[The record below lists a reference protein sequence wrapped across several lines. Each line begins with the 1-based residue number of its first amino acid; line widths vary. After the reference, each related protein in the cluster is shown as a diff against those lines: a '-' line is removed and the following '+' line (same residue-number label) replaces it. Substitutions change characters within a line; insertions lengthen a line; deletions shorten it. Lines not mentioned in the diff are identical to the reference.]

1 MTVSTTDSVI
11 EYEGNGVTTAFPV
24 PFKFPSNGDLVV
36 TKVHNDVST
45 VLTLG
50 TDYSVVGAGA
60 QAGGAV
66 ITSVAPEI
74 GSVINI
80 SRELDPVQETDLR
93 NQGRY
98 FAETHENVFD
108 YLTMLIQQGFAGL
121 SRALKRP
128 VGKDYFD
135 AENRRV
141 ARVDDP
147 VEDRDAANKLWTQQ
161 YVGSV
166 ISSGSGPINLA
177 SNVTYIAPN
186 GVPRTVQDIS
196 STIDANLGASLVGYK
211 RSLLSSSVTTVKQML
226 DTMPIRVWEFASA
239 ITDKPDPADPAT
251 WNWTP
256 AFQAL
261 ISAAQSAIS
270 TTGKPASVFIG
281 PGKFQITSVQMDSD
295 IHMFFGGAEIIA
307 HPSSADALRII
318 DARGEL
324 NNLSFYGPGV
334 INGNKDAFDINHRN
348 HGLALVAQ
356 NVIVKDLTIINIGS
370 TPVTFS
376 MGDGIIIEPTIPD
389 VGSGFQCKN
398 ILISGCTFR
407 NIERQCI
414 TLESGI
420 NVRVIGNAFYDS
432 TYSAVDLE
440 NAGTTIGDIDGFIF
454 ANNYVENVNY
464 GVTSVS
470 ALQPNALR
478 NVLCIGNIYKNV
490 IDAYNFRACTNVKV
504 VGCIATG
511 VSRYGVYAY
520 SDSST
525 QAFDIEVHN
534 FTCEGGT
541 HGVRAQR
548 VGSGQITRMHLKGNK
563 IKNTSVA
570 AIAAEY
576 TSGLVINSNEI
587 LVNTGRGISVTAC
600 ASPDVSDNR
609 VLGAVSITGNAITF
623 DGTTSNP
630 VIGGNT
636 ITNFSVG
643 ISCVASPVTT
653 ITQKSEQVFNSV
665 TTPYSASVNTY
676 WKGRFRGT
684 FTMAAASSMNVPDV
698 RINTASTVNIWPTNA
713 AAATLFAGANM
724 PWGNPSASTNNSQ
737 IRIQT
742 AGGGAAAGTETF
754 KYEIVND

>member
-1 MTVSTTDSVI
+1 MPFRYNTMNAVEPDGSSDFRDAHDNTGNLDLAMNGAALAWTDRLGRSKKTWVGIEDQVNTFLARSGFELPPLQYVDGTPLVVDSPAKLIQRGGNLYSVKLP
-11 EYEGNGVTTAFPV
+11 ASFPV
-24 PFKFPSNGDLVV
+24 ELSGTWSADEPLLVFR
-36 TKVHNDVST
+36 NDQS
-45 VLTLG
+45 LRQEL
-50 TDYSVVGAGA
+50 AG
-60 QAGGAV
+60 Q
-66 ITSVAPEI
+66 
-74 GSVINI
+74 
-80 SRELDPVQETDLR
+80 
-93 NQGRY
+93 
-98 FAETHENVFD
+98 
-108 YLTMLIQQGFAGL
+108 
-121 SRALKRP
+121 
-128 VGKDYFD
+128 
-135 AENRRV
+135 
-141 ARVDDP
+141 
-147 VEDRDAANKLWTQQ
+147 DRDAVLGWKRRQLSASIDTIYQ
-161 YVGSV
+161 
-166 ISSGSGPINLA
+166 LA
-177 SNVTYIAPN
+177 DSI
-186 GVPRTVQDIS
+186 
-196 STIDANLGASLVGYK
+196 
-211 RSLLSSSVTTVKQML
+211 
-226 DTMPIRVWEFASA
+226 PIRVWEFAELVS
-239 ITDKPDPADPAT
+239 DKPSPDPAT

-261 ISAAQSAIS
+261 ISAAQAAIAA
-270 TTGKPASVFIG
+270 TGKPVSVFIG
-281 PGKFQITSVQMDSD
+281 PGKFQVTSVQMFSD
-295 IHMFFGGAEIIA
+295 IHVFFGGAEIVA
-307 HPSSADALRII
+307 HPSSVDALRIF

-324 NNLSFYGPGV
+324 NNLGFYGPGT
-334 INGNKDAFDINHRN
+334 INGNKDSFDVNHRQ
-348 HGLALVAQ
+348 HGIALVAD
-356 NVIVKDLTIINIGS
+356 NVIVRDLTIINIGS

-376 MGDGIIIEPTIPD
+376 MGDAIIIEPTIPD

-398 ILISGCTFR
+398 IMITGCTFR

-478 NVLCIGNIYKNV
+478 NVLCVGNIYKNV

-504 VGCIATG
+504 IGCIATG
-511 VSRYGVYAY
+511 VSRYGVFAY
-520 SDSST
+520 SDSNT

-541 HGVRAQR
+541 HGIRAQR
-548 VGSGQITRMHLKGNK
+548 VGSGQITRMHVKGNK

-576 TSGLVINSNEI
+576 TAGLVINNNEI
-587 LVNTGRGISVTAC
+587 LVNAGRGIAVTAC

-609 VLGAVSITGNAITF
+609 ILGAVAITGNAITF

-630 VIGGNT
+630 VIGSNT

-665 TTPYSASVNTY
+665 STPYSASVNTY

-698 RINTASTVNIWPTNA
+698 RINNASTVNIWPTNA

-724 PWGNPSASTNNSQ
+724 PWGNPAASTNNSQ

>member
-1 MTVSTTDSVI
+1 MAYDTSAFPLGSKDPRVLYNNAENMDVAMNSVEQERWMDRGPQRPPLPRWTYWGMEQNYNRFISNSAWELPPLVYVDGSPLTVERSSQVI
-11 EYEGNGVTTAFPV
+11 ERDGNLYSVKLPASFPV
-24 PFKFPSNGDLVV
+24 ELSGTWSADEPLLVFRSDQSLRQELAEQNGGTLVGWKR
-36 TKVHNDVST
+36 TQLSASIDT
-45 VLTLG
+45 
-50 TDYSVVGAGA
+50 
-60 QAGGAV
+60 
-66 ITSVAPEI
+66 
-74 GSVINI
+74 
-80 SRELDPVQETDLR
+80 
-93 NQGRY
+93 
-98 FAETHENVFD
+98 
-108 YLTMLIQQGFAGL
+108 IQQ
-121 SRALKRP
+121 
-128 VGKDYFD
+128 
-135 AENRRV
+135 
-141 ARVDDP
+141 
-147 VEDRDAANKLWTQQ
+147 
-161 YVGSV
+161 
-166 ISSGSGPINLA
+166 LA
-177 SNVTYIAPN
+177 DSI
-186 GVPRTVQDIS
+186 
-196 STIDANLGASLVGYK
+196 
-211 RSLLSSSVTTVKQML
+211 
-226 DTMPIRVWEFASA
+226 PIRVWEFAELVS
-239 ITDKPDPADPAT
+239 DKPSPDPAT

-261 ISAAQSAIS
+261 ISAAQAAIAA
-270 TTGKPASVFIG
+270 TGKPVSVFIG
-281 PGKFQITSVQMDSD
+281 PGKFQITSVQMFSD
-295 IHMFFGGAEIIA
+295 IHVFFGGAEIVA
-307 HPSSADALRII
+307 HPSSVDALRIF

-324 NNLSFYGPGV
+324 NNLGFYGPGT
-334 INGNKDAFDINHRN
+334 INGNKDSFDVNHRQ
-348 HGLALVAQ
+348 HGIALVAD
-356 NVIVKDLTIINIGS
+356 NVIVRDLTIINIGS

-478 NVLCIGNIYKNV
+478 NVLCVGNIYKNV

-504 VGCIATG
+504 IGCIATG
-511 VSRYGVYAY
+511 VSRYGVFAY
-520 SDSST
+520 SDSNT

-541 HGVRAQR
+541 HGIRAQR
-548 VGSGQITRMHLKGNK
+548 VGSGQITRMHVKGNK

-576 TSGLVINSNEI
+576 TAGLVINNNEI
-587 LVNTGRGISVTAC
+587 LVNAGRGIAVTAC

-609 VLGAVSITGNAITF
+609 ILGAVAITGNAITF

-630 VIGGNT
+630 VIGNNT

-665 TTPYSASVNTY
+665 STPYSASVNTY

-698 RINTASTVNIWPTNA
+698 RINNASTVNIWPTNA

-724 PWGNPSASTNNSQ
+724 PWGNPAASTNNSQ